1 MRTLLLFALGF
12 TAACGIC
19 CYLPMG
25 VWIFLIVACVLAA
38 FLLLFWRSRRAY
50 VAVVILGVLV
60 GTAWT
65 SGFRFWRLSP
75 LQELHGITAEKTVTL
90 STYSHQNE
98 YGVVADGEIL
108 IQGRTYR
115 VRVYLTQEQALQPG
129 DTLRGRFRFT
139 ATADGDGSS
148 GYLRGNGIFL
158 TAREDGAVTVEK
170 GGGEK
175 LRDLPAALRHRFL
188 NIIDESFPADTA
200 AFARALLL
208 GDTTDLDYETDT
220 ALKLSGI
227 RHMVAV
233 SGLHIAVFM
242 AVLYFIT
249 GRRRWL
255 MAVIGTPVLLLFAAM
270 AEFTPSVTRACLMQ
284 LLYLLA
290 MCWDKEYDPPTA
302 LGFAMLVM
310 LMKNPMTVTSMSFQ
324 LSVGSVAGI
333 LLFGER
339 LQIHIL
345 DMLGGG
351 MGKGLKARFVRFFVA
366 SVAITLSASILITP
380 LLAYDTGAVSLVGVL
395 TNLLT
400 LWCVPIIFC
409 GVAAVGILG
418 GIWKLGAGV
427 IAWVIAYPIRYVLA
441 VAKGLANIPI
451 ASVYMQSPVIVAW
464 LALIY
469 GLFGVFLLCKRKHG
483 RRYFCVGMIGLL
495 VALLLSWVQPLTENY
510 RMTVLDVGQ
519 GQCILLQSEGK
530 TYMVDCGGDN
540 SKKVADL
547 AAETLLSQG
556 VTKLDGLILSHWD
569 LDHVGAAQYFLQRI
583 PADTLFLPQVFA
595 EKDFSLPEN
604 RYQTVNTVRQD
615 ICLTFGEAKLWIFAG
630 ESAQSSNESSL
641 CVLFQRENCD
651 ILITG
656 DRPAEGELALLQK
669 GLPEL
674 SVLVAG
680 HHGAASSTS
689 GFFLDAVKPQ
699 VVVISV
705 GKENRFGHPAQEV
718 LARLKALGCTVYRT
732 DEMGTIIIRG

>member
-12 TAACGIC
+12 TGACGIC
-19 CYLPMG
+19 CYLPKG
-25 VWIFLIVACVLAA
+25 VWIFLIGACVLAA
-38 FLLLFWRSRRAY
+38 FLLVIWRRRRIC
-50 VAVVILGVLV
+50 VAVAILGVLV

-65 SGFRFWRLSP
+65 SGFRFWHLSP
-75 LQELHGITAEKTVTL
+75 LQELDGITAEKTVTL
-90 STYSHQNE
+90 STYSRQNE
-98 YGVVADGEIL
+98 YGIVADGEIL
-108 IQGRTYR
+108 VQGKAYR
-115 VRVYLTQEQALQPG
+115 VRVYLSQVEALQPG
-129 DTLRGRFRFT
+129 DTLRGQFRFT
-139 ATADGDGSS
+139 VTANGAES
-148 GYLRGNGIFL
+148 YLRGNGIFL

-170 GGGEK
+170 SSGRK
-175 LRDLPAALRHRFL
+175 LRDLPATLRYRFL

-200 AFARALLL
+200 AFAKALLL
-208 GDTTDLDYETDT
+208 GDTTELDYETDT
-220 ALKLSGI
+220 SLKLSGI
-227 RHMVAV
+227 RHVVAV

-242 AVLYFIT
+242 SVLYFIT

-270 AEFTPSVTRACLMQ
+270 AEFTPSITRACLMQ

-302 LGFAMLVM
+302 LGFAVLVM

-333 LLFGER
+333 LLFGKR
-339 LQIHIL
+339 LQIHML
-345 DMLGGG
+345 NALGGG
-351 MGKGLKARFVRFFVA
+351 MGKGLKARLTRFFA
-366 SVAITLSASILITP
+366 GSVAITLSASSLITP
-380 LLAYDTGAVSLVGVL
+380 LLAYDTGAVSLVGL
-395 TNLLT
+395 MTNLLT
-400 LWCVPIIFC
+400 LWCVPAIFC
-409 GVAAVGILG
+409 GVTAVCILG

-441 VAKGLANIPI
+441 VAKGLAKLPI
-451 ASVYMQSPVIVAW
+451 ASVYMKSPFMVAW
-464 LALIY
+464 LVLIY

-483 RRYFCVGMIGLL
+483 RRYLCVGMVGLW
-495 VALLLSWVQPLTENY
+495 VALLLSWVQPLTEHY

-540 SKKVADL
+540 PKKVADL

-595 EKDFSLPEN
+595 EKDFFLPEN
-604 RYQTVNTVRQD
+604 RYQTVNTVHQD
-615 ICLTFGEAKLWIFAG
+615 ICLTFGEAKLWIFAA
-630 ESAQSSNESSL
+630 ESVQSSNESSL
-641 CVLFQRENCD
+641 CVLFQRKNCD

-669 GLPEL
+669 GLPEHL

-680 HHGAASSTS
+680 HHGAATSTS
-689 GFFLDAVKPQ
+689 GILLDAVKPQ
-699 VVVISV
+699 TVVISV
-705 GKENRFGHPAQEV
+705 GKENRFGHPSQEV
-718 LARLKALGCTVYRT
+718 LMRLEALGCVVYRT